1 MTDTIPKNLILV
13 GIISNTK
20 GLKGEVKIKS
30 FTHPY
35 ISIKNY
41 DIQDKEGNK
50 YKLVNP
56 YLSGTL
62 IVSKIEGINSID
74 DAILL
79 KNKELYTTKDS
90 FQTEAVDEFFHFELI
105 DKQVFDKN
113 NTLVG
118 VISAIHNFGAGDILE
133 INLVEGNKVAM
144 INFSKHSVLEI
155 DQSQNLIVIDVKYL
169 IIQ

>member
-56 YLSGTL
+56 YLSGT
-62 IVSKIEGINSID
+62 
-74 DAILL
+74 
-79 KNKELYTTKDS
+79 
-90 FQTEAVDEFFHFELI
+90 LI